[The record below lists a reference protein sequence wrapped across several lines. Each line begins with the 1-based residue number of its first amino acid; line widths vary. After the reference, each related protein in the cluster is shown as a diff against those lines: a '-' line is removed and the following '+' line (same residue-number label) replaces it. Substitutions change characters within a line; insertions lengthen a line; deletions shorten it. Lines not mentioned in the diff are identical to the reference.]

1 MSETQSQRRSIIEQ
15 TADELEE
22 KLRCTCDELEMLF
35 SDDDGIE
42 VSFDDNAFE
51 SRIVAEVQFNSIPA
65 AVQKLM
71 MSRGFVAERIENTDD
86 GLKVTYNKV
95 TNL

>member
-1 MSETQSQRRSIIEQ
+1 MSETQSQTEVVEQ
-15 TADELEE
+15 TATELEE
-22 KLRCTCDELEMLF
+22 KLRCTCDDMEMLLA
-35 SDDDGIE
+35 DDDGIE

-51 SRIVAEVQFNSIPA
+51 NRIVAEVQFNSIPA

-86 GLKVTYNKV
+86 GFKVTYNKV